1 MCVKMTRCRL
11 LMLITVRSPTCVW
24 PRDRD
29 RLLKR
34 NRLPRN
40 AIAAWEAE
48 ILTAS
53 GFNFRADNALQSRSH
68 GPHLPAELGEELTL
82 IRHRAA
88 HLHVFK
94 RS

>member
-1 MCVKMTRCRL
+1 
-11 LMLITVRSPTCVW
+11 MLITVRSPTCVW

-34 NRLPRN
+34 NRPPRN

-53 GFNFRADNALQSRSH
+53 GFNSVLTMRSKADHTDPIYPQSWEKS
-68 GPHLPAELGEELTL
+68 
-82 IRHRAA
+82 
-88 HLHVFK
+88 
-94 RS
+94 